1 MNPFGLIIL
10 SAVALAGIMWIQS
23 RPPQLRE
30 RAKWQLVIILC
41 ALFLLY
47 LSVTGRL
54 HWLGAVMAVLLPF
67 SRRLI
72 PLLRYLPFLQQLY
85 KQRQQQHSGSSNNR
99 SRVQSAILEMSLE
112 HDTGAMHGTVLQ
124 GPLSGKTLG
133 SLSETQFIE
142 LLQYCREH
150 DQESTQLLE
159 AYLDKR
165 FGDSW
170 RQDDPGAGKDSHTN
184 QAGPLSE
191 AEAYD
196 ILGLEPGASESDII
210 NAHRRLIQKLHPDR
224 GGSNYLAARIN
235 EAKDRLLG

>member
-10 SAVALAGIMWIQS
+10 SAVALAGMMWIQS

-54 HWLGAVMAVLLPF
+54 HWLAALVAVMLPF

-72 PLLRYLPFLQQLY
+72 PLLRYLPFLHQLY
-85 KQRQQQHSGSSNNR
+85 KRRQQPPGNSNNR
-99 SRVQSAILEMSLE
+99 SRVQSAILEMSLD

-124 GPLSGKTLG
+124 GPLTGQTLDG
-133 SLSETQFIE
+133 LSEDQFIE
-142 LLQYCREH
+142 LLQYCRDH

-170 RQDDPGAGKDSHTN
+170 REDDPGAGKDSHTN

-191 AEAYD
+191 NEAYD
-196 ILGLEPGASESDII
+196 ILGLEPGASESDIVS
-210 NAHRRLIQKLHPDR
+210 AHRRLIQKLHPDR

-235 EAKDRLLG
+235 EAKDRLLN

>member
-1 MNPFGLIIL
+1 LNPFGLIIL
-10 SAVALAGIMWIQS
+10 SAVALAGMLWVQS
-23 RPPQLRE
+23 RPPQLRQ
-30 RAKWQLVIILC
+30 RAKWQLVIILG

-54 HWLGAVMAVLLPF
+54 HWLGALMAVLLPF

-72 PLLRYLPFLQQLY
+72 PLLRYLPFVHQLY
-85 KQRQQQHSGSSNNR
+85 RRHQQQQPSGNNR
-99 SRVQSAILEMSLE
+99 SRVQSAILEMSLD

-124 GPLSGKTLG
+124 GPLNGQTLEG
-133 SLSETQFIE
+133 LSETQFIE

-170 RQDDPGAGKDSHTN
+170 REDDPGAGKDSHTN

-210 NAHRRLIQKLHPDR
+210 GAHRRLIQKLHPDR

-235 EAKDRLLG
+235 EAKDRLLN

>member
-10 SAVALAGIMWIQS
+10 SAVALAGMLWIQS

-30 RAKWQLVIILC
+30 RAKWQLVIILS

-54 HWLGAVMAVLLPF
+54 HWLGALMAVLLPF

-72 PLLRYLPFLQQLY
+72 PLLRYLPFLHQLY
-85 KQRQQQHSGSSNNR
+85 RRRQQQQPRGGNR
-99 SRVQSAILEMSLE
+99 SRVQSAILEMSLD

-124 GPLSGKTLG
+124 GPLSGQTLDG
-133 SLSETQFIE
+133 LSETQFIE

-170 RQDDPGAGKDSHTN
+170 REDDPGAGKDSHTN

-196 ILGLEPGASESDII
+196 ILGLEPGASESDVIS
-210 NAHRRLIQKLHPDR
+210 AHRRLIQKLHPDR

-235 EAKDRLLG
+235 EAKDRLLS

>member
-54 HWLGAVMAVLLPF
+54 HWLGAVLAVLLPF

-85 KQRQQQHSGSSNNR
+85 KQRQQQQPGSSNNR

>member
-10 SAVALAGIMWIQS
+10 SAVALAGYLWVQS

-30 RAKWQLVIILC
+30 RAKWQLIITLA
-41 ALFLLY
+41 ALMLLY

-54 HWLGAVMAVLLPF
+54 HWIGAVLAVMLPF
-67 SRRLI
+67 ARRLI
-72 PLLRYLPFLQQLY
+72 PLLRYLPFVQQAY
-85 KQRQQQHSGSSNNR
+85 QRRSRQTQNTHNS
-99 SRVQSAILEMSLE
+99 SRVQSAILEMSLD
-112 HDTGAMHGTVLQ
+112 HDSGAMHGTVLQ
-124 GPLSGKTLG
+124 GPLTGQSLKD
-133 SLSETQFIE
+133 LSETQFIA

-170 RQDDPGAGKDSHTN
+170 RADDPGAGKDSHIN
-184 QAGPLSE
+184 QTGPLSE
-191 AEAYD
+191 AEAFE
-196 ILGLEPGASESDII
+196 ILGLEPGASDDDII
-210 NAHRRLIQKLHPDR
+210 SAHRRLIQKLHPDR

>member
-10 SAVALAGIMWIQS
+10 GAVALAGVMWIQS

-30 RAKWQLVIILC
+30 RAKWQLIIILS

-54 HWLGAVMAVLLPF
+54 HWLGALVAVLLPF
-67 SRRLI
+67 TRRLI
-72 PLLRYLPFLQQLY
+72 PLLRYLPFLHQLY
-85 KQRQQQHSGSSNNR
+85 KRRQQTPGSSNNR
-99 SRVQSAILEMSLE
+99 SRVQSAILEMSLD
-112 HDTGAMHGTVLQ
+112 HDTGAMQGTVLQ
-124 GPLSGKTLG
+124 GPLTGQTLDG
-133 SLSETQFIE
+133 LSENQFIE
-142 LLQYCREH
+142 LLQYCRDH

-170 RQDDPGAGKDSHTN
+170 REDDPGAGKDSHIN

-191 AEAYD
+191 NEAYD
-196 ILGLEPGASESDII
+196 ILGLEPGASESDIVS
-210 NAHRRLIQKLHPDR
+210 AHRRLIQKLHPDR

-235 EAKDRLLG
+235 EAKDRLLN